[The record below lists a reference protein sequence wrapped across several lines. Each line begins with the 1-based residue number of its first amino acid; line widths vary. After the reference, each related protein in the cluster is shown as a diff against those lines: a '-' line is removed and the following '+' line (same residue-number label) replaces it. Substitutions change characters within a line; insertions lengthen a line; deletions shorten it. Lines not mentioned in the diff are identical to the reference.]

1 MTETAWSAD
10 ELLALDNQV
19 CFALVTAARNVV
31 AIYRPIL
38 EPLGLTHPQYL
49 VMLALW
55 ERSPRSLRDLADEL
69 ALEPATLSPLV
80 TRLESQGLVSKS
92 RRDGDD
98 RVLDVRLTAAGIALR
113 ERALTVPSQV
123 MASVGADAAS
133 LLSLRDALAPFSG
146 SRKRHIT
153 DA

>member
-1 MTETAWSAD
+1 MTQTAWSAD

-49 VMLALW
+49 VMLGLW

-92 RRDGDD
+92 RRDGDE